1 MPPVNADQ
9 PPARKFP
16 DNPASVLCHPVIYST
31 GMPHVKY
38 SILILLQVPLSDR
51 LDDYVDD
58 PSLLS
63 KKPNLVPFPPDF
75 EPIPAKPLFFDLALS
90 HVEFPSLDDKL
101 EQKKQGG
108 GITGLVKGWGGW
120 LGGWGGGSKQ

>member
-1 MPPVNADQ
+1 MPD
-9 PPARKFP
+9 
-16 DNPASVLCHPVIYST
+16 
-31 GMPHVKY
+31 VKY
-38 SILILLQVPLSDR
+38 SIFILLQVPLSDR